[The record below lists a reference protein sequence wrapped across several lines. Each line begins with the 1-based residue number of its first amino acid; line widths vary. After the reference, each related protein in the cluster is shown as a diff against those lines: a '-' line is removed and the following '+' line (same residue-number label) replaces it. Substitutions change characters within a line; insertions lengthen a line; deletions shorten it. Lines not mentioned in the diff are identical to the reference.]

1 MPLRLVDWRK
11 KRGLTQG
18 QLADAIDV
26 SQSHISQ
33 MERSKN
39 PVVPSPEVMERIYRY
54 TAGEVEPNSFYD
66 IPRWRR
72 LLDAALSALAR
83 AA

>member
-11 KRGLTQG
+11 KKGLTQG

-26 SQSHISQ
+26 SQSYISQ
-33 MERSKN
+33 IERSKN
-39 PVVPSPEVMERIYRY
+39 PVVPNPAVMERIYRF

-66 IPRWRR
+66 MPRWRR
-72 LLDAALSALAR
+72 MLDAALAALAR